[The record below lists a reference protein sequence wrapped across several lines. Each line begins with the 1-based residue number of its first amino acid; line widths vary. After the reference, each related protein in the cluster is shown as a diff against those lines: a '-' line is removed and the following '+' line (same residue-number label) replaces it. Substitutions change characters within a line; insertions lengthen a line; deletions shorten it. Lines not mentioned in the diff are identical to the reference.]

1 MSITYAYAG
10 DIVKTENSDGDLIV
24 YGKATGPDLDLDEQ
38 ICDPTWLK
46 EAMPAWFKFGNVREM
61 HQPIAAGVG
70 VELNGEGD
78 DWFLKSQVV
87 DDNTA
92 RKIEAGALKGYSIGI
107 KGAKVIKDTV
117 AKGGRIIGGTI
128 VEVSYVD
135 RPCNPTA
142 VANIAKAIGTE
153 DLEAVEAP
161 AISELEA
168 AELASYRVHKSS
180 TIVQDASSAAPSEI
194 SSDGS
199 PGTEGIIPG
208 DWTPEQGYEANPEE
222 YPGDHQCSVCDGLG
236 KLPETGQTCPHCD
249 GTGLVDNAP
258 AEAGTPTAEIHDR
271 KKPQLSNSQMT
282 QAEIDA
288 HISGT
293 KDADADVAKKDY
305 SDAERANMADA
316 GQAMEGGGFPIKTV
330 ADLKNAIQSIGRA
343 KNRAETIAH
352 IKSRAA
358 TLGRED
364 LIPDQWKDL
373 EADLGKVEHN
383 AADLEAV
390 RTSLIA
396 LIKAELDEMM
406 SGEED
411 EVCDV
416 RDLMTA
422 LQIFLNWWEG
432 EAAEGETDSPF
443 TTDSDD
449 AGQTIGD
456 DSMAYMALG
465 VDADL
470 IKRASED
477 DDAKE
482 ELRAEIRKVLNLEE
496 TVTEIAKAAQKEQF
510 DLLEAE
516 LAGIKEM
523 AAPGGPAI
531 TRTHSQTSK
540 ALDAERMQAEAGR
553 FRHIAG
559 QVTDPTLK
567 ADYFAKAESL
577 AKSAAEIISA

>member
-142 VANIAKAIGTE
+142 VASIAKAIGTE

-168 AELASYRVHKSS
+168 AELASYRVHK
-180 TIVQDASSAAPSEI
+180 ASDIAANADNATGPTPV

-199 PGTEGIIPG
+199 PGTEGMIPAE
-208 DWTPEQGYEANPEE
+208 WTPEEGYEANPEE
-222 YPGDHQCSVCDGLG
+222 YPGDHKCSVCDGLG
-236 KLPETGQTCPHCD
+236 SLPETGQSCPHCD

-258 AEAGTPTAEIHDR
+258 AEAGVSTAEIHDR
-271 KKPQLSNSQMT
+271 KKPRLSNSEMT

-288 HISGT
+288 HIAGT
-293 KDADADVAKKDY
+293 KDADAEVAKQD
-305 SDAERANMADA
+305 DAE
-316 GQAMEGGGFPIKTV
+316 TV
-330 ADLKNAIQSIGRA
+330 PSLATRITDLVP
-343 KNRAETIAH
+343 T
-352 IKSRAA
+352 
-358 TLGRED
+358 TD
-364 LIPDQWKDL
+364 
-373 EADLGKVEHN
+373 KVEHN
-383 AADLEAV
+383 ASDLTAV
-390 RTSLIA
+390 RASLIA
-396 LIKAELDEMM
+396 LIKAELDEMAT
-406 SGEED
+406 GEES
-411 EVCDV
+411 EVSDV
-416 RDLMTA
+416 RDLLCA
-422 LQIFLNWWEG
+422 LDIFLGWWNG
-432 EAAEGETDSPF
+432 EAAEGETEAPF
-443 TTDSDD
+443 MTDSDD
-449 AGQTIGD
+449 AGQPIGD

-553 FRHIAG
+553 LRHIAG

-577 AKSAAEIISA
+577 SKSAAEIISA